1 MKHYKIE
8 SNFQADLKKEI
19 ATLFPGAVIMKNDP
33 NDIQGIP
40 DLTVIWRDHWAWLE
54 CKRETNAHRQS
65 NQGFYIQYARH
76 YSFGAF
82 IYPENKEEVLDA
94 MEKSFQARR

>member
-19 ATLFPGAVIMKNDP
+19 ETLFPGAVIMKNDP

-54 CKRETNAHRQS
+54 CKTRNKCSQTVEPRFLYSVCTPLFFR
-65 NQGFYIQYARH
+65 GFYL
-76 YSFGAF
+76 
-82 IYPENKEEVLDA
+82 P
-94 MEKSFQARR
+94 

>member
-1 MKHYKIE
+1 MRNYKRE
-8 SNFQADLKKEI
+8 TDFQADLKKEI
-19 ATLFPGAVIMKNDP
+19 MERFPGAIVTKNDP

-40 DLTVIWRDHWAWLE
+40 DLTVVWRNHWAMLE
-54 CKRETNAHRQS
+54 CKKFTDAHRQA
-65 NQGFYIQYARH
+65 NQAFYVKYANH

-94 MEKSFQARR
+94 MEQSFQARR